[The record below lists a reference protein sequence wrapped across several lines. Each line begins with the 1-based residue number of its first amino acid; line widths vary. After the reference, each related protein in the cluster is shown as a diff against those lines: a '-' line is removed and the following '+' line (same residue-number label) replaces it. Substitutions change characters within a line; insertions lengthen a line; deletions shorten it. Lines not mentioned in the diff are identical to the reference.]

1 MDMASAAATTF
12 SAAMSSKP
20 MRLFQWA
27 TVAICMLILV
37 CDGIDL
43 QLLGIIAPLVIK
55 AFGVTKTTFGIATG
69 AALIGF
75 GVGAAAGGKLG
86 DGVGR
91 RYALALA
98 AFIFALATVGAS
110 LADGVWT
117 LAIWRAAAGLGFGAA
132 YANAIA
138 MAGEWVPERL
148 RPVTVA
154 TLSVGTPLGGSVVGW
169 VAPGLAEV
177 YGWRGTFVAFGGATL
192 LLVIVI
198 LLSLRDSPSFL
209 LAKGKSEAAS
219 RAARRVLDEDV
230 TLAPEQH
237 QIEVNAG
244 AAMRVLDRANTRFN
258 FGVGIA
264 FAACALCAYGILT
277 WTTTLLTAHGFTLP
291 QAGNAVSIAG
301 ITSMVGSVLAG
312 MFSRHFGTRIVMA
325 VISATLFVNMATLGF
340 VLETLPATP
349 SDQERLLVVSLI
361 GIAGAIFSGGMATM
375 YVIMTA
381 GYPQACRSAGIGFGI
396 FTSRV
401 GAFSASFGGGFL
413 LDIGHGSVVPFF
425 AVLSLGA
432 VLISA
437 GAFVVDRHVMPARTK
452 L

>member
-1 MDMASAAATTF
+1 MASTTATTF
-12 SAAMSSKP
+12 SAAMSGKP
-20 MRLFQWA
+20 MRIFQWA

-86 DGVGR
+86 DSVGR

-98 AFIFALATVGAS
+98 ALIFALATIGAS
-110 LADGVWT
+110 WADGVWS
-117 LAIWRAAAGLGFGAA
+117 LAVWRCAAGLGFGAA

-169 VAPGLAEV
+169 VAPGLAAV
-177 YGWRGTFVAFGGATL
+177 YGWRGTFVAFGVATL
-192 LLVIVI
+192 LLVVVI

-209 LAKGKSEAAS
+209 LAKGKGEAAA

-230 TLAPEQH
+230 ALTPERH
-237 QIEVNAG
+237 EIEAHTG
-244 AAMRVLDRANTRFN
+244 TAMRVLDSANTRFN
-258 FGVGIA
+258 FGVGVA
-264 FAACALCAYGILT
+264 FAASALCAYGILT
-277 WTTTLLTAHGFTLP
+277 WSTTFLTAHGFTLA

-312 MFSRHFGTRIVMA
+312 MLSRRFGTRIVMA
-325 VISATLFVNMATLGF
+325 VISCTLLVNMVAVGF
-340 VLETLPATP
+340 ALETLPAMPTE
-349 SDQERLLVVSLI
+349 QERLLVVSLI
-361 GIAGAIFSGGMATM
+361 GLAGAIFSASMATM
-375 YVIMTA
+375 YVIMTT
-381 GYPQACRSAGIGFGI
+381 GYPPSCRSAGIGFGI

-401 GAFSASFGGGFL
+401 GAFAASFGGGWL
-413 LDIGHGSVVPFF
+413 LDLGHGSVVPFF
-425 AVLSLGA
+425 GVLSLGA
-432 VLISA
+432 VMIGA
-437 GAFVVDRHVMPARTK
+437 GAFCIDRHVVGTRRAS
-452 L
+452 